1 MSAENDWGGER
12 MEEMQLVLTKT
23 GQDTVKN
30 VMSVVK
36 KMTPEQKQQ
45 VLAFF
50 HGVEFGN
57 RLADSHP
64 SEVKG

>member
-1 MSAENDWGGER
+1 
-12 MEEMQLVLTKT
+12 MEEMQLVLTET
-23 GQDTVKN
+23 GQNTVKKL
-30 VMSVVK
+30 MGVVE

-45 VLAFF
+45 VLAFL

-64 SEVKG
+64 SEGKE

>member
-1 MSAENDWGGER
+1 

-36 KMTPEQKQQ
+36 KMTPEQIQQ